1 MAEEVPSQSFFFNAL
16 KRSFSRTFEQSSKK
30 DHVFVIPTFSSLPQ
44 KIDAEFVK
52 SHVLKPSPYFKDCFT
67 LLEQEKVVAIKGKQ
81 IVCRQGF
88 RYPRTVQIIAEETC
102 YNDDFEAYRLLLVSA
117 PLVGRI
123 RSGSIARPIKTRDK
137 LAVARRSISE
147 HKRCIRACILD
158 SKSLNIFQTELQE
171 FIDHFRG
178 NYVLVKGFVDDAAQK
193 CKNRCRVSIEGAL
206 RGVKLGHDRQ
216 HALVVATEMLVI
228 YSLRKKIFDGICTLC
243 QDEDKK
249 FYECIKALHKGGSKI
264 SVRQLLGVRQD
275 LSCNPENAVSR
286 LRELNSTDCNT
297 PLAKLCCLYD
307 VQELL
312 SSAVKS
318 EGREVLAA
326 DDMLPLIAYTIF
338 LAGDQQWCSNWE
350 YLKHFSPDSKVL
362 SGINAGN
369 LGYQLANYQAAMD
382 LLRTSKP
389 SHREGSQPVA
399 AKSGE
404 HERDANDRK
413 APDYGLAEAVNRPSR
428 ADSRIREGGSS
439 ARSRALRR
447 LRQKELENEK
457 RARKSRSSK
466 GHGNGFDEVDRA
478 LMQLGLGSRNRRRAE
493 TYNSRSESEDGGSL
507 IHALRAK
514 KEVVLAGKV

>member
-16 KRSFSRTFEQSSKK
+16 KKSFSRTFEQSSKK

-67 LLEQEKVVAIKGKQ
+67 LLEKEKVVAIKGKE

-123 RSGSIARPIKTRDK
+123 RTATIARPIKARDK

-147 HKRCIRACILD
+147 HKRCIKAYLGD
-158 SKSLNIFQTELQE
+158 SKVLNTFQRELQE

-193 CKNRCRVSIEGAL
+193 CKKRCKSSIESAL
-206 RGVKLGHDRQ
+206 RAVKLGHGRQ
-216 HALVVATEMLVI
+216 QELIVATEMLVV
-228 YSLRKKIFDGICTLC
+228 YSLRKKIFEGICTLC
-243 QDEDKK
+243 KDEDNK
-249 FYECIKALHKGGSKI
+249 FYTCLRSLHNEGTKQ

-275 LSCNPENAVSR
+275 LTCNPENAVAR
-286 LRELNSTDCNT
+286 LRELNSKDCNT

-307 VQELL
+307 VQGLL
-312 SSAVKS
+312 SSAVQS
-318 EGREVLAA
+318 EVREVLAA

-338 LAGDQQWCSNWE
+338 LAGDQLWCSNLE

-362 SGINAGN
+362 AGINAGN
-369 LGYQLANYQAAMD
+369 LGYQLANFQAAMD
-382 LLRTSKP
+382 LLRAMKSGDC
-389 SHREGSQPVA
+389 EENQQAA
-399 AKSGE
+399 AKSE
-404 HERDANDRK
+404 ENERVAHDGK
-413 APDYGLAEAVNRPSR
+413 EPDYGMTESTTRS
-428 ADSRIREGGSS
+428 DSRIKESGRS

-447 LRQKELENEK
+447 LRQKELEKEK
-457 RARKSRSSK
+457 RARQSNSNK
-466 GHGNGFDEVDRA
+466 GHENGFDEVDRA
-478 LMQLGLGSRNRRRAE
+478 LMQLGLGSRNRRRRAE
-493 TYNSRSESEDGGSL
+493 KYNSRSESEDGGSL